1 MSEQTQIDLDN
12 ELTALKDK
20 AELLGITY
28 HPSISAAKLKE
39 KIDARLAEQLAAEQA
54 PIAAPK
60 ETVAEYRHR
69 MRQEAMKLVRVI
81 VTPMDPLK
89 KEYAGEIFTV
99 GNSVVGMV
107 SRMVPYNNE
116 EGWHVEQIIL
126 DTLKEKKVQVFVK
139 KKVNGKEHKEGK
151 LIPAFGIQILDP
163 LSKVEL
169 GELAQRQAM
178 AGGNGAE

>member
-1 MSEQTQIDLDN
+1 MTEQAQIDQDN

-20 AELLGITY
+20 AELLGITF

-39 KIDARLAEQLAAEQA
+39 KIDAKLADQLAAEKPVPA
-54 PIAAPK
+54 T

-69 MRQEAMKLVRVI
+69 MRQDALRLVRVI

-89 KEYAGEIFTV
+89 KEYTGEIFTV

-126 DTLKEKKVQVFVK
+126 DTLKEKRVQVFVK

-151 LIPAFGIQILDP
+151 LIPAFGIQVLDP

>member
-1 MSEQTQIDLDN
+1 MTEQTQIELDN

-39 KIDARLAEQLAAEQA
+39 KIDAKLVEQLAAEK
-54 PIAAPK
+54 PVAAT
-60 ETVAEYRHR
+60 ESVAEYRKR
-69 MRQEAMKLVRVI
+69 MRDQAMKLVRVI

-89 KEYAGEIFTV
+89 KEYTGEIFTV

-151 LIPAFGIQILDP
+151 LIPAFGIQVLDP
-163 LSKVEL
+163 LTKVEL